1 MAKYFLYV
9 KVFSR
14 GKGSRVTR
22 AAAYR
27 AGERIRDERTS
38 EVYNY
43 RRGEPQAHSVFG
55 QIEPA
60 VVEARADDVI
70 HAAPRSDAG
79 NHLAHEEPRER
90 GVAVGEVVDVGIAFK
105 NPGLWHLQPEPLES
119 RVFATPCEQRRY
131 RLALAREQVERASGE
146 HRERTLVETVVTLQ
160 VGAVGGGRQQA
171 LFFGGTLAGEHVARV
186 RV

>member
-1 MAKYFLYV
+1 MV
-9 KVFSR
+9 R
-14 GKGSRVTR
+14 G
-22 AAAYR
+22 AAAR
-27 AGERIRDERTS
+27 VREQRDGQVLPLRQGLLAGQ
-38 EVYNY
+38 
-43 RRGEPQAHSVFG
+43 GEPRQ
-55 QIEPA
+55 
-60 VVEARADDVI
+60 
-70 HAAPRSDAG
+70 
-79 NHLAHEEPRER
+79 R

-131 RLALAREQVERASGE
+131 RLALAREQVERASVE

>member
-1 MAKYFLYV
+1 MAKYFLHV

-43 RRGEPQAHSVFG
+43 RRGKPQAHSVFG

-70 HAAPRSDAG
+70 HAAPRRDAG

-90 GVAVGEVVDVGIAFK
+90 GVAVGGICNPSPW
-105 NPGLWHLQPEPLES
+105 NPGYSQPHASSADTASLLLANRSSVRPSNIASERSS
-119 RVFATPCEQRRY
+119 RP
-131 RLALAREQVERASGE
+131 
-146 HRERTLVETVVTLQ
+146 
-160 VGAVGGGRQQA
+160 
-171 LFFGGTLAGEHVARV
+171 
-186 RV
+186 